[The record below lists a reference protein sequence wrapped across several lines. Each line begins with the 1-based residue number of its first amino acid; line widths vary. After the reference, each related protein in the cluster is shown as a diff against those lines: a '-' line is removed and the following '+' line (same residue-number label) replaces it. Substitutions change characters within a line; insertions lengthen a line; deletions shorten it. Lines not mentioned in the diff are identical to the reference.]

1 MEVSYVLF
9 VVSFLRK
16 MYYFLFFMVF
26 VFFKA
31 KHNDDIIESEER
43 QSTNSLKQIY
53 NVNSKRKKDAAR
65 GELHVHLNII

>member
-16 MYYFLFFMVF
+16 DVLFPYFYFICFFQ
-26 VFFKA
+26 A